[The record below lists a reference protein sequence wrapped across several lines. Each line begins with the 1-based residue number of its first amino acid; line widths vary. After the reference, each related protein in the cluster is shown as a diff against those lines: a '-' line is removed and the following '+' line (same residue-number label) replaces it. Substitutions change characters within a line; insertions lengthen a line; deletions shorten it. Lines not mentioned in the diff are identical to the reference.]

1 MSAMT
6 ASMQGLKQAAESG
19 SFAISKEG
27 AEAYIK
33 AIEDAE
39 FELNSLDAKTAML
52 RQETKL
58 GTSPDAQAMSRYNME
73 SANGGVGTTGIIPAI
88 EQLKTA
94 LADAKAAVKKAIEN
108 YDQVDGSAASGLKR
122 Y

>member
-1 MSAMT
+1 MQAMT
-6 ASMQGLKQAAESG
+6 AGMQGLKQAAESG
-19 SFAISKEG
+19 SFAISQAG

-39 FELNSLDAKTAML
+39 GEINNLDLNLLDLA
-52 RQETKL
+52 QETKL

-73 SANGGVGTTGIIPAI
+73 NVHGGGGTTGIMPAI
-88 EQLKTA
+88 DQLKAA
-94 LADAKAAVKKAIEN
+94 LSEAKAALRKAIEN
-108 YDQVDGSAASGLKR
+108 YREVDDAAASGLKS

>member
-6 ASMQGLKQAAESG
+6 TSMRGLKQAAESG
-19 SFAISKEG
+19 SFAISKDG

-33 AIEDAE
+33 AIEDAQK
-39 FELNSLDAKTAML
+39 ELRQVERYGIQLT
-52 RQETKL
+52 QETKL

-73 SANGGVGTTGIIPAI
+73 SANGGAGTTGILPALD
-88 EQLKTA
+88 QLKMA
-94 LADAKAAVKKAIEN
+94 LEDAKLAVKKAIEN